1 VRPAVAWWPAARG
14 DRAQG
19 GRGAAEGTV
28 VGGGRRPGQDRAD
41 GCGEREGEEREL
53 EPSYGTKLENGNP
66 NTTLVLILI
75 DK

>member
-1 VRPAVAWWPAARG
+1 M
-14 DRAQG
+14 
-19 GRGAAEGTV
+19 

-66 NTTLVLILI
+66 NTALELILI